1 MVSNSEYNRGAVGD
15 ESRQAWP
22 GGGMIGQGTENRG
35 ASDASRV
42 AQGAADVHAYEPE
55 AIKLSAEDK
64 AALDAKAGRGLVRA
78 VVAQGVMALLATGI
92 AGWVAGSA
100 AAWSALAGAGA
111 YFLPNSLFALRLLIN
126 AHQPGRANPFTF
138 FLGEAFK
145 LGMTVLLLGLTVYF
159 FRGHIVWP
167 ALLIGLLCVLK
178 GHVLLLM
185 TGKLS

>member
-1 MVSNSEYNRGAVGD
+1 MTGHGT
-15 ESRQAWP
+15 ESR
-22 GGGMIGQGTENRG
+22 
-35 ASDASRV
+35 DAADAGRV
-42 AQGAADVHAYEPE
+42 AETAAHAHVYEPGS
-55 AIKLSAEDK
+55 IKLSAEDK

-78 VVAQGVMALLATGI
+78 VMAQGVMAALATVI
-92 AGWVAGSA
+92 AGAVAGSA

-111 YFLPNSLFALRLLIN
+111 YFVPNSLFALRLLLN
-126 AHQPGRANPFTF
+126 AHRPGRANPFTF

-159 FRGHIVWP
+159 GRGHIVWP